1 MSPDKTPKHYDSLKT
16 RFPGVMKAL
25 ENLGGSVRSEGP
37 LDDKAAHLIQLAA
50 AAAIQSEGSVH
61 SHTRRAVEAGATR
74 DEILHALML
83 LVSTVGFPKVAAAVS
98 WADDIFKQD

>member
-25 ENLGGSVRSEGP
+25 ENLGGSLRSEGP

-98 WADDIFKQD
+98 WADDIFKKD